1 MGDSDVPAYEI
12 VPLSRAELVLE
23 TPRLILQPLADDD
36 ADLALSIRLFTD
48 PEVVRYVCDVFPEEE
63 LAEEMPVITRRG
75 AGGRIGIWTVTRKD
89 TGEKIGSS
97 ILLPL
102 PVEVDDTD
110 WSLVVPERY
119 PDAEIEVGYMLVP
132 EAWGQGFATEACNRV
147 LEFAFEKTTLD
158 EVKATTDPGN
168 VASQHVLT
176 KCGLRHQGM
185 RRAYACDCLGFSV
198 TRAEWETQRRAC

>member
-1 MGDSDVPAYEI
+1 MPAYDTA
-12 VPLSRAELVLE
+12 PLSRAELVLE
-23 TPRLILQPLADDD
+23 TPRLILRPLADDA

-63 LAEEMPVITRRG
+63 LAEEMPTITRRG

-147 LEFAFEKTTLD
+147 LEFAFKKTTLD

>member
-1 MGDSDVPAYEI
+1 MGDSDVPAYDI
-12 VPLSRAELVLE
+12 VPLSQAELVLE
-23 TPRLILQPLADDD
+23 TPRLILRPLADDA

-132 EAWGQGFATEACNRV
+132 EAWGQGFATEACNRM

-198 TRAEWETQRRAC
+198 TRAEWETQRRVD

>member
-1 MGDSDVPAYEI
+1 MTTPGLRYCFGMTTSPTPPTDAETTAKAESGWTVADS
-12 VPLSRAELVLE
+12 AELYGL
-23 TPRLILQPLADDD
+23 
-36 ADLALSIRLFTD
+36 
-48 PEVVRYVCDVFPEEE
+48 
-63 LAEEMPVITRRG
+63 
-75 AGGRIGIWTVTRKD
+75 
-89 TGEKIGSS
+89 
-97 ILLPL
+97 
-102 PVEVDDTD
+102 
-110 WSLVVPERY
+110 
-119 PDAEIEVGYMLVP
+119 

-198 TRAEWETQRRAC
+198 TRAEWETQRRVD